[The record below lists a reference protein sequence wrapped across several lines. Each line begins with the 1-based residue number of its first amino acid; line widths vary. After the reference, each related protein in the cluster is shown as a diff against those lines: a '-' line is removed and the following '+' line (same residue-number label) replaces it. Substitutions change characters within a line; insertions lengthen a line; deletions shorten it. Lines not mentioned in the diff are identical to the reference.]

1 MCSSDLYASHDWIHA
16 NCWVACFDI
25 LGFKNMVS
33 FEDDESLQITFL
45 IEDYEKTLEH
55 LRTSSEAYQE
65 GDIEYCW
72 LSDTFVLFS
81 RDDSARS
88 YAVLQQAAKRFITE
102 CTYSMIP
109 IRGAISVGHITRSE
123 DNRSFMGKAFIDA
136 FVYAEDQD
144 WIGLLLTPTAI
155 EKTSIYGLFPERHD
169 FVKSEGIPMRKCQ
182 KSGVMAYRFQNGEA
196 NFESPLL
203 TKLSQMK
210 QASGEKH
217 HNKYDGTMHFIKVH
231 YRYIQKHG

>member
-1 MCSSDLYASHDWIHA
+1 MRISSSQEWIHTK
-16 NCWVACFDI
+16 CWVACFDI
-25 LGFKNMVS
+25 LGFKNLVS

-55 LRTSSEAYQE
+55 LRKSSEPYQE

-72 LSDTFVLFS
+72 LSDTFVFFTS
-81 RDDSARS
+81 DDSARS

-102 CTYSMIP
+102 CTYSKIP
-109 IRGAISVGHITRSE
+109 IRGGISVGHITRSK

-155 EKTSIYGLFPERHD
+155 EKAKSYGLFPERHD
-169 FVKSEGIPMRKCQ
+169 FVKSSRIPMRKCQ
-182 KSGVMAYRFQNGEA
+182 NAEVMAYRFQNGSA
-196 NFESPLL
+196 NFSSPLI
-203 TKLSQMK
+203 TMLSQMRHS
-210 QASGEKH
+210 SGEKH
-217 HNKYDGTMHFIKVH
+217 HHKYDGTIQFIEEN
-231 YRYIQKHG
+231 YRYIEEHS